1 MRRESLGLGRL
12 LHRSQRFRPFLSV
25 SQILMYGPDD
35 FTVIMTTLDLMSR
48 SDLLT
53 APAKYDLRSHNAM
66 SQGRVLSRGDSSGI
80 EAIPLEAMSAS
91 KGIGILAVGIA
102 ACPA

>member
-1 MRRESLGLGRL
+1 MRREQLGLGRL
-12 LHRSQRFRPFLSV
+12 LHQSLRFRPSLSV
-25 SQILMYGPDD
+25 SQKLMYGLDD

-53 APAKYDLRSHNAM
+53 APAKYDLRSHNAT
-66 SQGRVLSRGDSSGI
+66 SQGRILRRGDSRGI

-91 KGIGILAVGIA
+91 KGIGILAFATA